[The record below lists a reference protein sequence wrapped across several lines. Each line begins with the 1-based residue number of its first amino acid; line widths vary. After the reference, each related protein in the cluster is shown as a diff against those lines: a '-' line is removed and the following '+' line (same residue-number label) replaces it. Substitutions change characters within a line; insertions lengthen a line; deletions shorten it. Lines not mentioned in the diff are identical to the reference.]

1 MTRNMDKSVGQA
13 LTRAARMHRTRM
25 GQLLAEIG
33 LFPGQEQVI
42 ETLSQN
48 GEMTVGALARALG
61 VKAPTASKALARLET
76 QGLIARANT
85 GEDARVTLVGLTD
98 LGRMRAEGLSGLW
111 QTVEDEMMDDLDS
124 KERKRLRKTLRRAAR
139 NLASAS
145 RAQDEPDEAGED
157 ADED

>member
-1 MTRNMDKSVGQA
+1 MTKGMDKSVGHA
-13 LTRAARMHRTRM
+13 LRRAARMHRARM

-42 ETLSQN
+42 ETLSQH

-85 GEDARVTLVGLTD
+85 GEDARITLVGLTEI
-98 LGRMRAEGLSGLW
+98 GRMRAEGLAGLW
-111 QTVEDEMMDDLDS
+111 QTVEEEMMDGLDG
-124 KERKRLRKTLRRAAR
+124 KERKRLRKALRRAAR
-139 NLASAS
+139 NLATAGNADDSGEPAD
-145 RAQDEPDEAGED
+145 DEGDE
-157 ADED
+157 

>member
-1 MTRNMDKSVGQA
+1 MTRNMDKSVGHA
-13 LTRAARMHRTRM
+13 LMRAARMHRARM

-85 GEDARVTLVGLTD
+85 GEDARITLVGLTD
-98 LGRMRAEGLSGLW
+98 LGRMRAEGLAGLW
-111 QTVEDEMMDDLDS
+111 HAVEDEMLDGLDG
-124 KERKRLRKTLRRAAR
+124 KERKRLRKTLRRAVR
-139 NLASAS
+139 NLAA
-145 RAQDEPDEAGED
+145 AGIPDGNGDTAEED
-157 ADED
+157 SDD

>member
-1 MTRNMDKSVGQA
+1 MTRNMDKSVGHA
-13 LTRAARMHRTRM
+13 LTRAARMHRARM

-85 GEDARVTLVGLTD
+85 GEDARITLVGLTD
-98 LGRMRAEGLSGLW
+98 LGRMRAEGLAGLW
-111 QTVEDEMMDDLDS
+111 QTVEDEMLDGLDT
-124 KERKRLRKTLRRAAR
+124 KERKRLRKALRRAVR
-139 NLASAS
+139 NLANVGIPDGDGDAP
-145 RAQDEPDEAGED
+145 EDEAE
-157 ADED
+157 E